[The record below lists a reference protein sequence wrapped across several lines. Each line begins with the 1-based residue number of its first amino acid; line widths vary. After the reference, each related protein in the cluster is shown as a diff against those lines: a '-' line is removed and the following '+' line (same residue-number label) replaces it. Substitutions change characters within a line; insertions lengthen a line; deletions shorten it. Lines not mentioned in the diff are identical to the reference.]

1 MSIFTYLQSE
11 HIRRFDSYKVN
22 KQEHENIFYILQ
34 YSSRNTAGFVK
45 CEHFNTTNNR
55 RWLLTLS
62 YFCMLQ
68 CYLNGD
74 WLKSI
79 QPSIHFLALIQ
90 FPDIAVKRQGK
101 PLTGG
106 QSLTGSSQRGGQ
118 LFTLAPTINLESPV
132 NLASMSLDC
141 WGKLDY
147 LERTHEL
154 KVIGDSCLT
163 SSYTWIILTLLLTHS
178 YFLYLQIQ
186 WSQ

>member
-1 MSIFTYLQSE
+1 MGFLFVCVTLCFT
-11 HIRRFDSYKVN
+11 H
-22 KQEHENIFYILQ
+22 
-34 YSSRNTAGFVK
+34 RNLMCKA
-45 CEHFNTTNNR
+45 C
-55 RWLLTLS
+55 
-62 YFCMLQ
+62 
-68 CYLNGD
+68 
-74 WLKSI
+74 
-79 QPSIHFLALIQ
+79 
-90 FPDIAVKRQGK
+90 
-101 PLTGG
+101 G